1 MSSNPYVT
9 LSDEH
14 FWRRSISAVEKHSV
28 DPMFEAS
35 FRISP
40 EDKVATAGSCFA
52 QHLSRALQQDGYNY
66 YVTEA
71 GEELPENERINRNY
85 GVYSARYGNIYTL
98 RQLRQLLDEA
108 FNGATAIDRVWQTAN
123 GGFVDPF
130 RPSIEPRGLDSPED
144 VASSRRVLMKAVR
157 EMVQSMD
164 VFVFTLGLTECWR
177 NKADGWVYPIVPG
190 AAGGDFNPDLHEFV
204 NFDIAT
210 TMTDLKIA
218 MEMIREINPDI
229 RVVLTISPVPLIAT
243 YENRHVLVSTTY
255 SKSVLRVA
263 AGEFAER
270 HDWVEYFPSYEIIT
284 GSFNCGSY
292 YEPDFREVRPEGV
305 AHVMRVV
312 RSKLLENAGK
322 GNTALKAASTSSWI
336 SRTAPELVCDEE
348 ALDEIRPASH
358 QSV

>member
-14 FWRRSISAVEKHSV
+14 FWRRSISAVEKHAV
-28 DPMFEAS
+28 DPMFDAK

-52 QHLSRALQQDGYNY
+52 QHLSRALQRDGYNY
-66 YVTEA
+66 YVAET
-71 GEELPENERINRNY
+71 GEDLPATERIKRNY

-108 FNGATAIDRVWQTAN
+108 FNGVTAIDRVWRSAD

-144 VASSRRVLMKAVR
+144 VASSRRALLTAVR
-157 EMVQSMD
+157 EMIQSMD

-177 NKADGWVYPIVPG
+177 NKADGWVYPVVPG
-190 AAGGDFNPDLHEFV
+190 AAGGAFGPNLHGFV
-204 NFDIAT
+204 NFDVTT
-210 TMTDLKIA
+210 TMADLKSA
-218 MEMIREINPDI
+218 MELIREINPDI
-229 RVVLTISPVPLIAT
+229 RVVLTVSPVPLIAT
-243 YENRHVLVSTTY
+243 YENRHVLASTTY

-284 GSFNCGSY
+284 GNFNCGSY
-292 YEPDFREVRPEGV
+292 FEPDFREVRPEGV
-305 AHVMRVV
+305 AHVMRIV
-312 RSKLLENAGK
+312 RSKLLKSNK
-322 GNTALKAASTSSWI
+322 KRNISPDVAATSAWS
-336 SRTAPELVCDEE
+336 SSAAPELVCDEE
-348 ALDEIRPASH
+348 ALDEIRPPNR
-358 QSV
+358 